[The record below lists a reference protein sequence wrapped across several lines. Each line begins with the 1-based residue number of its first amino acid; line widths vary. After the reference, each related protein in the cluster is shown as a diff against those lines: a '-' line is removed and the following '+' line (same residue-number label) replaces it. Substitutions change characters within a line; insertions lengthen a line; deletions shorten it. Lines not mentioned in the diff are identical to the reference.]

1 MSTNTEEKL
10 ETLATAYKA
19 LAHPHRIQII
29 KILLDQ
35 PLYVAEIARR
45 LGINRTM
52 VSRHLIVLKD
62 AGIIDRKRSFKRNYY
77 YIKLPKEKLKA
88 CLDLMD

>member
-10 ETLATAYKA
+10 ETLAMAYKA

-52 VSRHLIVLKD
+52 VSRHLIILKD